1 MPVAALRVWRF
12 YERHGMAF
20 SKLKA
25 LLRKAAER
33 TILGLLRKIGRIAK
47 AFLVAGSFYTATLFE
62 LTHVQAITL
71 RIVVGISATGLTAST
86 IVLVQIIPLNSG
98 LAKAFIVA
106 GSLAAGAAGY
116 TGLPAHQKGNFARG
130 AK

>member
-1 MPVAALRVWRF
+1 
-12 YERHGMAF
+12 MAF

-116 TGLPAHQKGNFARG
+116 TVLPAHQKGNFARG